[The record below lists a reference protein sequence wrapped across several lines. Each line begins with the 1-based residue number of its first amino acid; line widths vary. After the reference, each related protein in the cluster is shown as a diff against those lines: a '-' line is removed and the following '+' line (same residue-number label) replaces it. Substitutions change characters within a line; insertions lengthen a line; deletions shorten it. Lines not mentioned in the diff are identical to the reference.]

1 MAQEAFPLHFLVWNN
16 QYLELDRELQKK
28 EQDVGRLDPRG
39 RTPLELAVCL
49 GHLESTRVLLRHSSD
64 PTHCNAQG
72 WTSEPS
78 QIPGVITQTGSRRCD
93 RGCLCSVLQ
102 EAVSTGDPE
111 LVQLVLQYRDF
122 KRATERLAGIPE
134 LLSKL
139 RQARDFY
146 VEMKWEFTSWVPLVS
161 KVCPSD
167 VYRVWKSGSCLR
179 VDTTLLGFEHMT
191 WLKGRRSY
199 IFKGEDDGA
208 VVMEVDHE
216 KQVVY
221 TEPLVL
227 SPRDAP
233 SLLAAMQPS
242 QENTAQRLTS
252 PIVSTHL
259 NTRNISFERNKSG
272 IWGWRSEKTEVVSGY
287 EAKVYSATNVELVT
301 RSRTEHL
308 SDQDKLKSKGSRT
321 PLQSF
326 LGIAEQH
333 TTHNGV
339 RASAAHTHTHTHTH
353 TRTHAHT
360 LACGAFF
367 HRPLPAVLLCLR
379 QSNVSQCASPHNPTA
394 ITAEEYFDPE
404 FQLNGRDI
412 GRPVELTS
420 KVQKFKATLWLSESH
435 PLSLAEQV
443 TPIIDLM
450 AISNA
455 HFAKLRDFIT
465 LRLPPGFPVKIEI
478 PLFHVLN
485 ARVTFSNLCGCDEP
499 VASVTVHRLEG
510 SDKAGDLV
518 FSACGGEKKEIF
530 QLLDSFFFPHRSLT
544 PALPLRGGPLGVRAP
559 RGLHHPG
566 AGPQRAH
573 EGRGRQPAAVRHP
586 AEPPGRRHR
595 ERPGDH
601 LGGPDQQSSGAPES
615 AVRGRFPAG
624 EGHPGVSV
632 HLAGR
637 QRAGGRG
644 GPQPAPLRLPPGELQ
659 ELPAVLQ
666 RRDGVAAVGTL
677 RRGVQLR
684 RAAAHRHGAVLSG
697 AGGAG
702 QVRTGIERP
711 GQPPRVSFGDSGL
724 GSAGSRRLKRRS
736 WRGSCSCR
744 SPKSN
749 ATPPPGCCARRKAVL
764 LIYSLSFHFFFSF
777 FF

>member
-16 QYLELDRELQKK
+16 QYLELDRELQKN
-28 EQDVGRLDPRG
+28 QHDVEKLDPRS
-39 RTPLELAVCL
+39 RTPLELAICL
-49 GHLESTRVLLRHSSD
+49 GHLESTRVLLRHSAD

-72 WTSEPS
+72 WT
-78 QIPGVITQTGSRRCD
+78 
-93 RGCLCSVLQ
+93 VLQ

-111 LVQLVLQYRDF
+111 LVQLVLQHRDY

-139 RQARDFY
+139 RQAQDFY

-199 IFKGEDDGA
+199 IFKGGDSGA

-221 TEPLVL
+221 TEPLSL
-227 SPRDAP
+227 SPRDAS
-233 SLLAAMQPS
+233 SLLAAMLPS

-252 PIVSTHL
+252 PIVATHL
-259 NTRNISFERNKSG
+259 NTRNIAFERNKSG

-287 EAKVYSATNVELVT
+287 EAKVYSASNVELVT

-308 SDQDKLKSKGSRT
+308 SDQDKSRSKGSKT

-333 TTHNGV
+333 VPHNG
-339 RASAAHTHTHTHTH
+339 SH
-353 TRTHAHT
+353 
-360 LACGAFF
+360 
-367 HRPLPAVLLCLR
+367 
-379 QSNVSQCASPHNPTA
+379 VSQCASPHNPTA
-394 ITAEEYFDPE
+394 ITAEEYFNPE
-404 FQLNGRDI
+404 FDLNSRDI

-420 KVQKFKATLWLSESH
+420 KVQRFKANLWLSEAH

-465 LRLPPGFPVKIEI
+465 LRLPHGFPVKIEI

-499 VASVTVHRLEG
+499 VSSVTVH
-510 SDKAGDLV
+510 
-518 FSACGGEKKEIF
+518 
-530 QLLDSFFFPHRSLT
+530 T
-544 PALPLRGGPLGVRAP
+544 PEA
-559 RGLHHPG
+559 
-566 AGPQRAH
+566 
-573 EGRGRQPAAVRHP
+573 
-586 AEPPGRRHR
+586 
-595 ERPGDH
+595 
-601 LGGPDQQSSGAPES
+601 APE
-615 AVRGRFPAG
+615 
-624 EGHPGVSV
+624 
-632 HLAGR
+632 
-637 QRAGGRG
+637 
-644 GPQPAPLRLPPGELQ
+644 
-659 ELPAVLQ
+659 
-666 RRDGVAAVGTL
+666 
-677 RRGVQLR
+677 
-684 RAAAHRHGAVLSG
+684 
-697 AGGAG
+697 AG
-702 QVRTGIERP
+702 Q
-711 GQPPRVSFGDSGL
+711 
-724 GSAGSRRLKRRS
+724 
-736 WRGSCSCR
+736 
-744 SPKSN
+744 
-749 ATPPPGCCARRKAVL
+749 TPPPLQCEVDPSVFEPPPDYTTLGPGRSEPLRDEDDNL
-764 LIYSLSFHFFFSF
+764 LQFAIQQSLLDAGTESDQVTVWEALTNSRPPSHSALYEDDSQLERAIQESLSHSLAVTDGGDTLGLEEPQNPQPVPSPDQAVHYPPSYSSLTDQRDPGVVGMATSF
-777 FF
+777 DEQLRIAMELSCRDQEEMDRKRQEEEEELERILQLSLTEK

>member
-1 MAQEAFPLHFLVWNN
+1 MAQEAFPLHFYVWNN
-16 QYLELDRELQKK
+16 QYIELDRELQKK
-28 EQDVGRLDPRG
+28 EQDVDRLDPRG

-49 GHLESTRVLLRHSSD
+49 GHLESTRVLLRYSAD

-72 WTSEPS
+72 WT
-78 QIPGVITQTGSRRCD
+78 I
-93 RGCLCSVLQ
+93 LQ

-199 IFKGEDDGA
+199 IFKGGDDGA

-287 EAKVYSATNVELVT
+287 EAKVYSATNVEVVT

-308 SDQDKLKSKGSRT
+308 SDQDKSRNKGSKT

-333 TTHNGV
+333 TAHNG
-339 RASAAHTHTHTHTH
+339 
-353 TRTHAHT
+353 
-360 LACGAFF
+360 
-367 HRPLPAVLLCLR
+367 
-379 QSNVSQCASPHNPTA
+379 SNVSQCASPHNPTA
-394 ITAEEYFDPE
+394 ITAEEYFNPE
-404 FQLNGRDI
+404 FNLNGRDI

-420 KVQKFKATLWLSESH
+420 KVQRFKATLWLSETH

-499 VASVTVHRLEG
+499 VSSVIVH
-510 SDKAGDLV
+510 
-518 FSACGGEKKEIF
+518 
-530 QLLDSFFFPHRSLT
+530 
-544 PALPLRGGPLGVRAP
+544 
-559 RGLHHPG
+559 
-566 AGPQRAH
+566 
-573 EGRGRQPAAVRHP
+573 
-586 AEPPGRRHR
+586 PP
-595 ERPGDH
+595 EN
-601 LGGPDQQSSGAPES
+601 S
-615 AVRGRFPAG
+615 
-624 EGHPGVSV
+624 
-632 HLAGR
+632 
-637 QRAGGRG
+637 
-644 GPQPAPLRLPPGELQ
+644 GELQ
-659 ELPAVLQ
+659 RTQGQLPSDFHCEVDPSVFEPPPDYTTLGPGRSEPLRDEDDNLLQ
-666 RRDGVAAVGTL
+666 FAIQQSLLDAGTESDQVTIWEALTNSRPGPQSPLYEEDSQLERRTSGMSCNLRKDTKIEAIQESLSISLASREGEDTADPSLPPSVSPQDPASNSPLSYSAATNPRLSGPFGVASSFDE
-677 RRGVQLR
+677 QLQL
-684 RAAAHRHGAVLSG
+684 AMEL
-697 AGGAG
+697 
-702 QVRTGIERP
+702 
-711 GQPPRVSFGDSGL
+711 
-724 GSAGSRRLKRRS
+724 
-736 WRGSCSCR
+736 SCR
-744 SPKSN
+744 EQEEID
-749 ATPPPGCCARRKAVL
+749 RKRKEEEEEL
-764 LIYSLSFHFFFSF
+764 ERILQLSLTEK
-777 FF
+777 

>member
-1 MAQEAFPLHFLVWNN
+1 TTMAQEAFPLHVLVWNN

-28 EQDVGRLDPRG
+28 EDVERLDPRG

-49 GHLESTRVLLRHSSD
+49 GHLESTRVLLRHSAD

-72 WTSEPS
+72 WT
-78 QIPGVITQTGSRRCD
+78 I
-93 RGCLCSVLQ
+93 LQ

-199 IFKGEDDGA
+199 IFKGGDDGA

-227 SPRDAP
+227 SPRDVP

-259 NTRNISFERNKSG
+259 NTRNIAFERNKSG
-272 IWGWRSEKTEVVSGY
+272 IWGWRSEKSEVVSGY

-308 SDQDKLKSKGSRT
+308 SDQDKSRSKGSKT

-333 TTHNGV
+333 TAHNG
-339 RASAAHTHTHTHTH
+339 
-353 TRTHAHT
+353 
-360 LACGAFF
+360 
-367 HRPLPAVLLCLR
+367 
-379 QSNVSQCASPHNPTA
+379 SNVSQCASPHNPTA
-394 ITAEEYFDPE
+394 ITAEEYFNPE
-404 FQLNGRDI
+404 FNLNGRDI

-420 KVQKFKATLWLSESH
+420 KVQRFKATLWLSETH

-499 VASVTVHRLEG
+499 VSSVTVHKPE
-510 SDKAGDLV
+510 SVSTPPFHCEVDPSV
-518 FSACGGEKKEIF
+518 FEPPPDYTTLGPGRSEPLRDEDDNLLQFAI
-530 QLLDSFFFPHRSLT
+530 QQSLLDAGTEITVPLKSKLSLVSSFFRAIQESLSISLAMT
-544 PALPLRGGPLGVRAP
+544 DPRLSGHFGVATSFDEQLRIAMELSC
-559 RGLHHPG
+559 
-566 AGPQRAH
+566 
-573 EGRGRQPAAVRHP
+573 
-586 AEPPGRRHR
+586 R
-595 ERPGDH
+595 EQEEMD
-601 LGGPDQQSSGAPES
+601 SSGQKS
-615 AVRGRFPAG
+615 KHRKKILFCAG
-624 EGHPGVSV
+624 
-632 HLAGR
+632 
-637 QRAGGRG
+637 
-644 GPQPAPLRLPPGELQ
+644 
-659 ELPAVLQ
+659 
-666 RRDGVAAVGTL
+666 
-677 RRGVQLR
+677 
-684 RAAAHRHGAVLSG
+684 
-697 AGGAG
+697 
-702 QVRTGIERP
+702 
-711 GQPPRVSFGDSGL
+711 
-724 GSAGSRRLKRRS
+724 
-736 WRGSCSCR
+736 
-744 SPKSN
+744 
-749 ATPPPGCCARRKAVL
+749 
-764 LIYSLSFHFFFSF
+764 
-777 FF
+777 

>member
-1 MAQEAFPLHFLVWNN
+1 MAQEAFPLHYLVWNN

-28 EQDVGRLDPRG
+28 EDLERLDPRG

-49 GHLESTRVLLRHSSD
+49 GHLESTRVLLRHSAD

-72 WTSEPS
+72 WT
-78 QIPGVITQTGSRRCD
+78 I
-93 RGCLCSVLQ
+93 LQ

-199 IFKGEDDGA
+199 IFKGGDDGA

-259 NTRNISFERNKSG
+259 NTRNIAFERNKSG
-272 IWGWRSEKTEVVSGY
+272 IWGWRSEKSEVVSGY

-308 SDQDKLKSKGSRT
+308 SDQDKSRSKGN
-321 PLQSF
+321 
-326 LGIAEQH
+326 
-333 TTHNGV
+333 NGYTQI
-339 RASAAHTHTHTHTH
+339 HLITE
-353 TRTHAHT
+353 
-360 LACGAFF
+360 
-367 HRPLPAVLLCLR
+367 
-379 QSNVSQCASPHNPTA
+379 CASPHNPTA
-394 ITAEEYFDPE
+394 ITAEEYFNPE
-404 FQLNGRDI
+404 FNLNGRDI
-412 GRPVELTS
+412 GRPIELTS
-420 KVQKFKATLWLSESH
+420 KVQRFKATLWLSESH

-499 VASVTVHRLEG
+499 VSSVTWYLIPLHDFKLTCQATPPFHCEVDP
-510 SDKAGDLV
+510 SV
-518 FSACGGEKKEIF
+518 FEPPPDYTTLGPGRSEPMRDEDDNLLQFAI
-530 QLLDSFFFPHRSLT
+530 QQSLLD
-544 PALPLRGGPLGVRAP
+544 
-559 RGLHHPG
+559 
-566 AGPQRAH
+566 AGT
-573 EGRGRQPAAVRHP
+573 
-586 AEPPGRRHR
+586 
-595 ERPGDH
+595 
-601 LGGPDQQSSGAPES
+601 ES
-615 AVRGRFPAG
+615 
-624 EGHPGVSV
+624 
-632 HLAGR
+632 
-637 QRAGGRG
+637 
-644 GPQPAPLRLPPGELQ
+644 
-659 ELPAVLQ
+659 
-666 RRDGVAAVGTL
+666 D
-677 RRGVQLR
+677 
-684 RAAAHRHGAVLSG
+684 
-697 AGGAG
+697 
-702 QVRTGIERP
+702 QVRTNP
-711 GQPPRVSFGDSGL
+711 LL
-724 GSAGSRRLKRRS
+724 GHRAL
-736 WRGSCSCR
+736 
-744 SPKSN
+744 
-749 ATPPPGCCARRKAVL
+749 
-764 LIYSLSFHFFFSF
+764 FFFSF
-777 FF
+777 QDFSGFFFKFSLSLLICPSHVTFYSTF

>member
-1 MAQEAFPLHFLVWNN
+1 MDILYVNLLFFTMCFARSLFGYLILFAFL
-16 QYLELDRELQKK
+16 YLN
-28 EQDVGRLDPRG
+28 
-39 RTPLELAVCL
+39 CF
-49 GHLESTRVLLRHSSD
+49 SS
-64 PTHCNAQG
+64 
-72 WTSEPS
+72 SS
-78 QIPGVITQTGSRRCD
+78 IFFS
-93 RGCLCSVLQ
+93 
-102 EAVSTGDPE
+102 
-111 LVQLVLQYRDF
+111 
-122 KRATERLAGIPE
+122 
-134 LLSKL
+134 
-139 RQARDFY
+139 
-146 VEMKWEFTSWVPLVS
+146 VPLVS

-199 IFKGEDDGA
+199 IFKGGDEGA

-259 NTRNISFERNKSG
+259 NTRNIAFERNKSG
-272 IWGWRSEKTEVVSGY
+272 IWGWRSEKSEVVSGY

-308 SDQDKLKSKGSRT
+308 SDQDKSRSKGSKT

-333 TTHNGV
+333 TAHNG
-339 RASAAHTHTHTHTH
+339 
-353 TRTHAHT
+353 
-360 LACGAFF
+360 
-367 HRPLPAVLLCLR
+367 
-379 QSNVSQCASPHNPTA
+379 SNMSQCASPHNPTA
-394 ITAEEYFDPE
+394 ITAEEYFNPE
-404 FQLNGRDI
+404 FNLNSRDI

-499 VASVTVHRLEG
+499 VSSVTVHTTEG
-510 SDKAGDLV
+510 
-518 FSACGGEKKEIF
+518 
-530 QLLDSFFFPHRSLT
+530 
-544 PALPLRGGPLGVRAP
+544 
-559 RGLHHPG
+559 
-566 AGPQRAH
+566 
-573 EGRGRQPAAVRHP
+573 
-586 AEPPGRRHR
+586 
-595 ERPGDH
+595 
-601 LGGPDQQSSGAPES
+601 PE
-615 AVRGRFPAG
+615 
-624 EGHPGVSV
+624 E
-632 HLAGR
+632 
-637 QRAGGRG
+637 
-644 GPQPAPLRLPPGELQ
+644 
-659 ELPAVLQ
+659 
-666 RRDGVAAVGTL
+666 
-677 RRGVQLR
+677 
-684 RAAAHRHGAVLSG
+684 
-697 AGGAG
+697 AG
-702 QVRTGIERP
+702 Q
-711 GQPPRVSFGDSGL
+711 
-724 GSAGSRRLKRRS
+724 
-736 WRGSCSCR
+736 
-744 SPKSN
+744 
-749 ATPPPGCCARRKAVL
+749 TPPPLHCEVDPSVFEPPADYTTLGPGRSEPMRDEDDNL
-764 LIYSLSFHFFFSF
+764 LQFAIQQSLLDAGTESDQVTIWEALTNSRPVPPSPLYEEDSQLERAIQESLSISLASREGEDSADPSQPASVPPPSVPTTISPLSYSTATNPQVSGHFGVASSF
-777 FF
+777 DEQLRIAMEISCREQEEMDRKQKEEEDELERILQLSLTEK

>member
-1 MAQEAFPLHFLVWNN
+1 MAQEQFPLHFLVWNN
-16 QYLELDRELQKK
+16 QYQELDQEMQKN
-28 EQDVGRLDPRG
+28 ENLERVDPRG
-39 RTPLELAVCL
+39 RTPLELAVSL
-49 GHLESTRVLLRHSSD
+49 GHLESTRVLLRYTAD

-72 WTSEPS
+72 WT
-78 QIPGVITQTGSRRCD
+78 I
-93 RGCLCSVLQ
+93 LQ

-167 VYRVWKSGSCLR
+167 VYRVWKRGSCLR

-199 IFKGEDDGA
+199 IFKGGGSTLSSTLIDNGA

-259 NTRNISFERNKSG
+259 NTRNIAFERNKSG
-272 IWGWRSEKTEVVSGY
+272 IWGWRSEKTEMVSGY

-308 SDQDKLKSKGSRT
+308 SDQDKSRSKGSKT

-333 TTHNGV
+333 TAQNG
-339 RASAAHTHTHTHTH
+339 
-353 TRTHAHT
+353 
-360 LACGAFF
+360 
-367 HRPLPAVLLCLR
+367 
-379 QSNVSQCASPHNPTA
+379 SNVSQCASPHNPTA
-394 ITAEEYFDPE
+394 ITAEEYFNPE
-404 FQLNGRDI
+404 FNLNGRDI
-412 GRPVELTS
+412 GRPIELTS
-420 KVQKFKATLWLSESH
+420 KVQRFKANLWLSETH

-499 VASVTVHRLEG
+499 VSSVTVHKTEA
-510 SDKAGDLV
+510 SEEAGELATPFHCDVDPSV
-518 FSACGGEKKEIF
+518 FEPPADYTTLGPGRSEPMRDEDDNLLQFAI
-530 QLLDSFFFPHRSLT
+530 QQSLLDAGTESDQVTIWEALTNSRPGPQSPLYEDDTQLERAIQESLSLSLASRGRGDDAQAHSQPSLDSHLDPVTNYPLSYNTESEPPLSGHFGGARGFDEQLRIAMELSCREQEEIDRKRKEEEEELERILQLSLT
-544 PALPLRGGPLGVRAP
+544 
-559 RGLHHPG
+559 
-566 AGPQRAH
+566 
-573 EGRGRQPAAVRHP
+573 EM
-586 AEPPGRRHR
+586 
-595 ERPGDH
+595 
-601 LGGPDQQSSGAPES
+601 
-615 AVRGRFPAG
+615 
-624 EGHPGVSV
+624 
-632 HLAGR
+632 
-637 QRAGGRG
+637 
-644 GPQPAPLRLPPGELQ
+644 
-659 ELPAVLQ
+659 
-666 RRDGVAAVGTL
+666 
-677 RRGVQLR
+677 
-684 RAAAHRHGAVLSG
+684 
-697 AGGAG
+697 
-702 QVRTGIERP
+702 
-711 GQPPRVSFGDSGL
+711 
-724 GSAGSRRLKRRS
+724 
-736 WRGSCSCR
+736 
-744 SPKSN
+744 
-749 ATPPPGCCARRKAVL
+749 
-764 LIYSLSFHFFFSF
+764 
-777 FF
+777 

>member
-1 MAQEAFPLHFLVWNN
+1 MGLEAFPLHSLVWNN
-16 QYLELDRELQKK
+16 QYLELDRELQNNEK
-28 EQDVGRLDPRG
+28 DVECLDPRG

-49 GHLESTRVLLRHSSD
+49 GHLESARVLLRYTAD
-64 PTHCNAQG
+64 PTHCNAQS
-72 WTSEPS
+72 WT
-78 QIPGVITQTGSRRCD
+78 I
-93 RGCLCSVLQ
+93 LQ

-122 KRATERLAGIPE
+122 KRATQRLAGIPE

-199 IFKGEDDGA
+199 IFKGGEDGA

-233 SLLAAMQPS
+233 SLLDAMQPS

-259 NTRNISFERNKSG
+259 NTRHVAFERNKSG
-272 IWGWRSEKTEVVSGY
+272 IWGWRSEKSEVVSGY

-308 SDQDKLKSKGSRT
+308 SDQDKSRSKGSKT

-333 TTHNGV
+333 TAPNG
-339 RASAAHTHTHTHTH
+339 
-353 TRTHAHT
+353 
-360 LACGAFF
+360 G
-367 HRPLPAVLLCLR
+367 
-379 QSNVSQCASPHNPTA
+379 NVSQCASPHNPTA
-394 ITAEEYFDPE
+394 IRPEEYFDPS
-404 FQLNGRDI
+404 FHLNGRDI
-412 GRPVELTS
+412 GRPLELSS
-420 KVQKFKATLWLSESH
+420 KVQRFKATLWLSEDH

-485 ARVTFSNLCGCDEP
+485 ARVTFGNLCGCDEP
-499 VASVTVHRLEG
+499 VGSISLRPAESAGGPGEGLICEVDPSV
-510 SDKAGDLV
+510 
-518 FSACGGEKKEIF
+518 F
-530 QLLDSFFFPHRSLT
+530 QPPADYATLGPGRTQPMRDDDDNLLQFAIQQSLLDAGTESDQVTIWEALTNSRPVPPSPIYEDDCQLERAIQESLSIALPAAADDDRSQSSSSASPTDQAAMSPPSYSTLATPHLATPHLATPHLATPHLATPREPPAGLPVSSFDEQLRLAMELSCREQEEIHRPLSLT
-544 PALPLRGGPLGVRAP
+544 
-559 RGLHHPG
+559 
-566 AGPQRAH
+566 
-573 EGRGRQPAAVRHP
+573 E
-586 AEPPGRRHR
+586 
-595 ERPGDH
+595 
-601 LGGPDQQSSGAPES
+601 
-615 AVRGRFPAG
+615 
-624 EGHPGVSV
+624 
-632 HLAGR
+632 
-637 QRAGGRG
+637 
-644 GPQPAPLRLPPGELQ
+644 
-659 ELPAVLQ
+659 
-666 RRDGVAAVGTL
+666 
-677 RRGVQLR
+677 
-684 RAAAHRHGAVLSG
+684 
-697 AGGAG
+697 
-702 QVRTGIERP
+702 
-711 GQPPRVSFGDSGL
+711 
-724 GSAGSRRLKRRS
+724 K
-736 WRGSCSCR
+736 
-744 SPKSN
+744 
-749 ATPPPGCCARRKAVL
+749 
-764 LIYSLSFHFFFSF
+764 
-777 FF
+777 